1 MLAVTH
7 HKKGDMQMKKLFA
20 VLLSIVMV
28 VSLSAAATATAPDI
42 SLPDDILSSKK
53 KVAFY
58 GPCAYNEDYHVMTTR
73 PLEYGDAVYYL
84 ISYVISSTVDETLL
98 WSPEHFEDIA
108 KLKIGLKYEQ
118 GAEYIHS
125 ASIVKMNISGH
136 APGSDVTLDESEV
149 IVDVNGGFAQLA
161 SYGLNHAYFLKIQTL
176 PQQGTGD
183 GAVVAAATLD
193 LKKNKK
199 AYDPNRE
206 FDNESIDLA
215 FSLLYENNWYGGYYK
230 TDYSNLGE
238 LKADTKYLIR
248 FDVDDDAELEF
259 GLDGGEGSFE
269 VPASSQGKILLEM
282 NTNPFEPIALDNP
295 GARLKF
301 LNFNNTAFNRTGDF
315 TYEDDSVNY
324 VYLLNQEGKLELLDE
339 STDGELS
346 FRTRVLGSLIFSD
359 KELTS
364 LDYSLELAAVTSLL
378 KEGSPKTPWEASGIS
393 RSEKYLLTNGAGEI
407 TAGQLIE
414 ILRSRFGISAE
425 QASEEDKLPESSS
438 YPTSD
443 RGRLALPE
451 FSIDENA
458 SDNPSIYKAQA
469 KREKA
474 DSTVISARAI
484 APSEID
490 QSETEAEAE

>member
-1 MLAVTH
+1 
-7 HKKGDMQMKKLFA
+7 MKKLFA
-20 VLLSIVMV
+20 VLLSLAMV
-28 VSLSAAATATAPDI
+28 ISLSAAAAATAPDL
-42 SLPDDILSSKK
+42 SLPDYYFSAKENAAL
-53 KVAFY
+53 V
-58 GPCAYNEDYHVMTTR
+58 GPYAYNEDYHVMTVR
-73 PLEYGDAVYYL
+73 PFEYGDAVYYFICNVIFYDFGL
-84 ISYVISSTVDETLL
+84 AYLSYPLGY
-98 WSPEHFEDIA
+98 EDIA

-118 GAEYIHS
+118 GEEYIHS
-125 ASIVKMNISGH
+125 ASIVRMNLSGH
-136 APGSDVTLDESEV
+136 LPGSNVTLDESEV
-149 IVDVNGGFAQLA
+149 IIDPNDILWAAANNANG
-161 SYGLNHAYFLKIQTL
+161 YGYFLKIQTL

-183 GAVVAAATLD
+183 GTVVATATLNQ
-193 LKKNKK
+193 KKNKK
-199 AYDPNRE
+199 ALAPNWE
-206 FDNESIDLA
+206 LDNATIDLA
-215 FSLLYENNWYGGYYK
+215 FSLLYENNWHGGYYK
-230 TDYSNLGE
+230 TDYSDLGV

-269 VPASSQGKILLEM
+269 VPASSQGKLLLEM
-282 NTNPFEPIALDNP
+282 NTNPFEPVAVDNP

-324 VYLLNQEGKLELLDE
+324 VYRLNGEGKLELLDE

-346 FRTRVLGSLIFSD
+346 FRTRVLGSFVFSD

-364 LDYSLELAAVTSLL
+364 LDYSNELAAVTSLL
-378 KEGSPKTPWEASGIS
+378 KDGSPRTPWEASGVS
-393 RSEKYLLTNGAGEI
+393 RSEKYLLTAGAGEI
-407 TAGQLIE
+407 TAGQLVE
-414 ILRSRFGISAE
+414 FLSSRFGISAVE
-425 QASEEDKLPESSS
+425 ATEEDELPESQS

-458 SDNPSIYKAQA
+458 AANPSAYKAQV

-484 APSEID
+484 APSETD
-490 QSETEAEAE
+490 PLEAAPEAEE